1 MPRVVPSQVVALI
14 DRSFPGWKA
23 NPKFPVYSG
32 NAGVLSA
39 IVSLADEIP
48 EELLTISGDDYTDLV
63 HGMEALTHVVTHWN
77 ARGGDDPPAW
87 IKDKSPVAVTRDV
100 LAKCPDEN
108 PAPATAELVFIK

>member
-1 MPRVVPSQVVALI
+1 MSIDDTSKLSSFRAIPEANMTRVVPSQVVALI
-14 DRSFPGWKA
+14 DRSFPGCKE

-63 HGMEALTHVVTHWN
+63 HGM
-77 ARGGDDPPAW
+77 
-87 IKDKSPVAVTRDV
+87 KDH
-100 LAKCPDEN
+100 
-108 PAPATAELVFIK
+108 

>member
-14 DRSFPGWKA
+14 DRSFPGCKA
-23 NPKFPVYSG
+23 NRKFPVYSG